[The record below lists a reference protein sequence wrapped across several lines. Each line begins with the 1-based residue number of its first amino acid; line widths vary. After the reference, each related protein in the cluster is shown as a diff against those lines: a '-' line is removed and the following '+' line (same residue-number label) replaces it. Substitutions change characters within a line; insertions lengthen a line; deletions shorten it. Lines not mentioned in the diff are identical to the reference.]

1 MINFFFDKNIINK
14 SFSKAAPTYDASSN
28 LQRDVGDY
36 LIKILSG
43 FQGELQNCKA
53 YSHYD
58 NQKKQRNSPPAGK
71 TPPLA
76 LDIGCGTG
84 ALSNSLACKYPHV
97 NFFGCD
103 LSLPM
108 LFKARERL
116 QGKNIRLLSSDC
128 EFLPFR
134 NSRFDQVISS
144 LTYQWIPD
152 IERAFS
158 EVWRILKPKGLFI
171 FSILG
176 PRTLEELRASYKKTE
191 ETLGKK
197 GFITF
202 MKFQEIERISQNL
215 KDTGFENLLLENAL
229 NLKHYKNLWELL
241 RTLKATGA
249 APSFPNGEKSLA
261 RGLILKETA
270 KIYQKNYPSPCGTGI
285 SAVYHIIFAV
295 AQKKM

>member
-1 MINFFFDKNIINK
+1 MNDFFIDKNIIKK
-14 SFSKAAPTYDASSN
+14 SFSMAASTYDASSK
-28 LQRDVGDY
+28 LQRDVADY
-36 LIKILSG
+36 LIKILAG
-43 FQGELQNCKA
+43 FQGGLLNSKA
-53 YSHYD
+53 YPHYH
-58 NQKKQRNSPPAGK
+58 NQKKSLPYEKKA
-71 TPPLA
+71 PLV

-84 ALSNSLACKYPHV
+84 ALSNSLACKYPHI

-103 LSLPM
+103 FSLPM
-108 LFKARERL
+108 LIKARERFR
-116 QGKNIRLLSSDC
+116 GKNINLLSSDC

-134 NSRFDQVISS
+134 NSQFDQVISS

-152 IERAFS
+152 IESAFS
-158 EVWRILKPKGLFI
+158 EVWRILKPKGYFI
-171 FSILG
+171 FSIPG

-197 GFITF
+197 GFITL
-202 MKFQEIERISQNL
+202 MKFQKIESISLNL
-215 KDTGFENLLLENAL
+215 KNTGFENLLTQNTL
-229 NLKHYKNLWELL
+229 NIKYYKNLWELL
-241 RTLKATGA
+241 KTLKATGA
-249 APSFPNGEKSLA
+249 APPFPNGGKSLA

>member
-1 MINFFFDKNIINK
+1 MNDFFIDKKSIKK
-14 SFSKAAPTYDASSN
+14 SFSKAASTYDASSK
-28 LQRDVGDY
+28 LQRDVADY
-36 LIKILSG
+36 LIKFLFG
-43 FQGELQNCKA
+43 FQGGLVNCKT
-53 YSHYD
+53 YPHCH
-58 NQKKQRNSPPAGK
+58 NLKKQRNSPPTGK
-71 TPPLA
+71 KPPLV

-84 ALSNSLACKYPHV
+84 ALSNSLVCKYPHV

-103 LSLPM
+103 FSLPM
-108 LFKARERL
+108 LFKAREKL
-116 QGKNIRLLSSDC
+116 QGKNIRLLSSEC

-134 NSRFDQVISS
+134 NSQFNQVISS

-152 IERAFS
+152 IESAFS
-158 EVWRILKPKGLFI
+158 EVWRILKPKGHFI
-171 FSILG
+171 FSIPG

-191 ETLGKK
+191 ETLGKR

-202 MKFQEIERISQNL
+202 MKFQEIDRISLNL
-215 KDTGFENLLLENAL
+215 KNTGFENLLMENAL
-229 NLKHYKNLWELL
+229 NIKYYKNLWELL
-241 RTLKATGA
+241 KTLKATGA
-249 APSFPNGEKSLA
+249 APPFPNGKKSLA